1 MSEVALQD
9 RPPASGPMA
18 AAGQRL
24 LARRATSIALV
35 ALLLL
40 VAGAGL
46 APLLAPRAERGIAL
60 EHRNESPSLR
70 HPFGTD
76 DLGRDTLVRVLAGG
90 RVSLSVAG
98 IATLVAVAI
107 GTLLGLLAGY
117 RGGVLDAAVVHGV
130 DLALSVPTF
139 FVLLLLSSWWGASF
153 AALCVVLGV
162 TNWMPVARLVRSAT
176 LSLRE
181 RTHVEA
187 ARALGLGTTRI
198 LLRHIL
204 PLVLAPIL
212 VAAVLTCAQAI
223 LLEAALSFLGFG
235 LQPPTPSWGNMLQ
248 EAQAHIL
255 DAPWAAFFPGLFVLG
270 TVLALHVVADAVRDI
285 LDPHLAT
292 RG

>member
-1 MSEVALQD
+1 MSGRHAQE
-9 RPPASGPMA
+9 RRRSA
-18 AAGQRL
+18 AVPTSAVGQL
-24 LARRATSIALV
+24 LRQRATSIAIAALV
-35 ALLLL
+35 LLI
-40 VAGAGL
+40 AGAVL
-46 APLLAPRAERGIAL
+46 APFLAPHAERGIAL
-60 EHRNESPSLR
+60 EHRNESPSFH

-90 RVSLSVAG
+90 RVSLSVAA

-117 RGGVLDAAVVHGV
+117 RGGFVDNAVVHSV

-153 AALCVVLGV
+153 GALCVVLGV
-162 TNWMPVARLVRSAT
+162 TNWMSVARLVRSAT

-198 LLRHIL
+198 LLRHVL
-204 PLVLAPIL
+204 PLIVAPIL
-212 VAAVLTCAQAI
+212 VAAVLACAQAI

-248 EAQAHIL
+248 EAQAHVL
-255 DAPWAAFFPGLFVLG
+255 DAPWAAIFPGLFVLG
-270 TVLALHVVADAVRDI
+270 TVLALHVVADAVRDL
-285 LDPHLAT
+285 LDPHLVA